1 MSLAEPPSPPED
13 FAPPCP
19 KCKAPLRGLGEN
31 GETGE
36 GACERCATPLEF
48 TVFPA
53 RRRGRRVA
61 RAARSVDGD
70 ATCYFHPVNHA
81 AAVCDG
87 CGRYVCTVCE
97 VPAEDGRVLCPPCV
111 SSARK
116 KTVQKAD
123 EIVVYDQMAMTTAL
137 LPIIMW
143 PITLATAPITL
154 GLVIFGWRKPRSL
167 LRPGRW
173 RFVVAGLI
181 ALLQIGG
188 WTALGAS
195 LWLNF

>member
-1 MSLAEPPSPPED
+1 MSIVEPPPAPEG

-19 KCKAPLRGLGEN
+19 KCKAPLLGLGES
-31 GETGE
+31 GDAGE

-61 RAARSVDGD
+61 RAALSVDGD

-87 CGRYVCTVCE
+87 CGRYVCAVCE
-97 VPAEDGRVLCPPCV
+97 VPGEEGRVLCPPCV
-111 SSARK
+111 SSSRK

-123 EIVVYDQMAMTTAL
+123 EIVVYDQLAITAAL
-137 LPIIMW
+137 LPFLMW
-143 PITLATAPITL
+143 PVTLLTAPATL
-154 GLVIFGWRKPRSL
+154 GLVVVGWRKPRSL

-173 RFVVAGLI
+173 RFLVAGI
-181 ALLQIGG
+181 VALLQIGG
-188 WTALGAS
+188 WITFGVS

>member
-1 MSLAEPPSPPED
+1 MSIAEPPPPPEG

-19 KCKAPLRGLGEN
+19 KCQAPLRGLGEN
-31 GETGE
+31 GDAGE
-36 GACERCATPLEF
+36 GACERCATPLEY

-81 AAVCDG
+81 AAICDG
-87 CGRYVCTVCE
+87 CGRYVCAVCE
-97 VPAEDGRVLCPPCV
+97 VPSEEGRVLCPPCV
-111 SSARK
+111 SSSRK

-123 EIVVYDQMAMTTAL
+123 EIVVYDQMAMTAAL
-137 LPIIMW
+137 LPMFMW
-143 PITLATAPITL
+143 PITLLTAPLTL
-154 GLVIFGWRKPRSL
+154 GLVIVGWRKPRSL

-173 RFVVAGLI
+173 RFVVAGLV

-188 WTALGAS
+188 WITFGVS